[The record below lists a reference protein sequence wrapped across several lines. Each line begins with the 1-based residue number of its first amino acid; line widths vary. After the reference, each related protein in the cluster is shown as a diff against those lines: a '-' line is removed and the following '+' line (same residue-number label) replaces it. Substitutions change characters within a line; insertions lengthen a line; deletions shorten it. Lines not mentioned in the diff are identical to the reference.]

1 MEEISDILFFVM
13 VGIILAGIVLLLI
26 ALINSIKE
34 LKMLNKASDLKK
46 IDRAEKRKGLTSS

>member
-1 MEEISDILFFVM
+1 MIEEISNILFFVM

-34 LKMLNKASDLKK
+34 LKMLNNKASDSKK
-46 IDRAEKRKGLTSS
+46 IDGAEKRKD

>member
-34 LKMLNKASDLKK
+34 LKMLNKASDSKK
-46 IDRAEKRKGLTSS
+46 IDSAEKRKGLTPS

>member
-1 MEEISDILFFVM
+1 MIEEISNILFFVM

-34 LKMLNKASDLKK
+34 LKMLNKASDSKK
-46 IDRAEKRKGLTSS
+46 IDGAEKRKD